1 MLPDAAFAVTI
12 VLATA
17 TVFALCCMRIAR
29 AAFAEEPTR
38 SDVRLAW
45 YGGLAFA
52 LIVVGCLALSES
64 VGNQV
69 AAVFAVVFCLAT
81 LATGRVLARVWRAA
95 EAEEARSLE
104 ELRAL
109 VDRYRASE
117 SSVEARCARAAREHD
132 LTRRE
137 EDMLRLIVDG
147 LTQPQI
153 ARELFVS
160 RDTVKTHVRNL
171 YRKMGVAGKAELVE
185 AMGITEE
192 LAARD

>member
-1 MLPDAAFAVTI
+1 MLPDAAFAVMI

-17 TVFALCCMRIAR
+17 TVFALSCTRIAR

-45 YGGLAFA
+45 YWGLAFA
-52 LIVVGCLALSES
+52 LAVVGCLALSES
-64 VGNQV
+64 VGNPA

-81 LATGRVLARVWRAA
+81 LATGRVLAQVWRAS
-95 EAEEARSLE
+95 EAEEARTLD

-147 LTQPQI
+147 FTQPQI

-185 AMGITEE
+185 AMGICEE
-192 LAARD
+192 PAARD